1 MTISPATAAI
11 CEASTMT
18 FDFENRTL
26 VVTGANGGIG
36 RAIAELYHASGANL
50 VLTDLD
56 EAALES
62 FAATLGGSGRIAT
75 LKADASSAEDA
86 ERTVELASTRFGGV
100 DFLVPSA
107 GIYQAKPF
115 VDMSDADWHRTIS
128 INLDGVFYL
137 CKRALPALKDDSSIV
152 TIASLAAYRGAYTN
166 AHYGATK
173 GAMVSMT
180 RALSRELAPRTRV
193 NGVAPGIIET
203 PMIGELLKTR
213 MDESISQTPLKRLG
227 KPSEIASVIAFL
239 CSPAASFITGET
251 IQVNGGIYMA

>member
-1 MTISPATAAI
+1 M
-11 CEASTMT
+11 
-18 FDFENRTL
+18 FDFNNRTL
-26 VVTGANGGIG
+26 VLSGANGGIG
-36 RAIAELYHASGANL
+36 RSIAALFYASGANL
-50 VLTDLD
+50 VLTDIDKSALD
-56 EAALES
+56 S
-62 FAATLGGSGRIAT
+62 FAASLGNDERIAT
-75 LKADASSAEDA
+75 LQADAASAEDA
-86 ERTVELASTRFGGV
+86 EKTIALAGERFGGI

-115 VDMSDADWHRTIS
+115 AEMSDVDWHRTIS

-137 CKRALPALKDDSSIV
+137 CKRALPALNEGSSIV
-152 TIASLAAYRGAYTN
+152 TLASLAAYRGAFVN

-180 RALSRELAPRTRV
+180 RALSRELAPKTRV

-203 PMIGELLKTR
+203 PMIIDLLKTR
-213 MDESISQTPLKRLG
+213 MDETMSQTPLKRLG
-227 KPSEIASVIAFL
+227 KPSEIASVVAFL

>member
-1 MTISPATAAI
+1 
-11 CEASTMT
+11 MT

-36 RAIAELYHASGANL
+36 RAIAELYHAAGANL

-56 EAALES
+56 LAALDG
-62 FAATLGGSGRIAT
+62 FAASLDDPDRIAT
-75 LKADASSAEDA
+75 IKADASSADDA
-86 ERTVELASTRFGGV
+86 QKTVDLAMKRFGGI

-107 GIYQAKPF
+107 GIYQARPF
-115 VDMSDADWHRTIS
+115 AEMTDEDWQRTIS

-137 CKRALPALKDDSSIV
+137 CKRALPALKENSSIV
-152 TIASLAAYRGAYTN
+152 TIASLAAYRGAYVN

-180 RALSRELAPRTRV
+180 RALSRELAPKTRV

-203 PMIGELLKTR
+203 PMINELLKTR
-213 MDESISQTPLKRLG
+213 MDETMAQTPLKRLG

>member
-1 MTISPATAAI
+1 
-11 CEASTMT
+11 MT

-26 VVTGANGGIG
+26 VLTGANGGIG
-36 RAIAELYHASGANL
+36 RAIAEIFHASGARL

-56 EAALES
+56 GQALDDFAES
-62 FAATLGGSGRIAT
+62 LGDTDRIAT
-75 LKADASSAEDA
+75 LKADASRVEDA
-86 ERTVELASTRFGGV
+86 ERPVALAAERFGGI

-115 VDMSDADWHRTIS
+115 AEMSDEDWRRTMS

-137 CKRALPALKDDSSIV
+137 CKRALSALKDDSSIV
-152 TIASLAAYRGAYTN
+152 TIASLAAYRGAYVN

-180 RALSRELAPRTRV
+180 RALSRELAPKTRV

-203 PMIGELLKTR
+203 PMTLDLLKTR
-213 MDESISQTPLKRLG
+213 MDETMSQTPLKRLG

>member
-1 MTISPATAAI
+1 
-11 CEASTMT
+11 MT

-36 RAIAELYHASGANL
+36 RAIAELYHAAGANL
-50 VLTDLD
+50 VLTDIDL
-56 EAALES
+56 AALDG
-62 FAATLGGSGRIAT
+62 FATTLGDPDRIAMI
-75 LKADASSAEDA
+75 KADASSADDA
-86 ERTVELASTRFGGV
+86 QKTVDLAVQRFGGI

-115 VDMSDADWHRTIS
+115 AEMTDTDWQRTIS

-137 CKRALPALKDDSSIV
+137 CKRALPALKENSSIV
-152 TIASLAAYRGAYTN
+152 TIASLAAYRGAYVN

-180 RALSRELAPRTRV
+180 RALSRELAPKTRV

-203 PMIGELLKTR
+203 PMINELLKTR
-213 MDESISQTPLKRLG
+213 MDETMAQTPLKRLG

>member
-1 MTISPATAAI
+1 MI
-11 CEASTMT
+11 
-18 FDFENRTL
+18 FDFSNRTL
-26 VVTGANGGIG
+26 VMTGANGGIG
-36 RAIAELYHASGANL
+36 RSIAALFHASGANL

-56 EAALES
+56 LDALDA
-62 FAATLGGSGRIAT
+62 FAATLGPRDRIAT
-75 LKADASSAEDA
+75 LRADASNPAHAESTVALAA
-86 ERTVELASTRFGGV
+86 ERFGGI
-100 DFLVPSA
+100 DYLVPSA

-115 VDMSDADWHRTIS
+115 AEMTDADWHRTIS

-137 CKRALPALKDDSSIV
+137 CKRALPAMKDESSIV
-152 TIASLAAYRGAYTN
+152 TIASLAAYRGAYVN

-180 RALSRELAPRTRV
+180 RALSRELAPKTRV

-203 PMIGELLKTR
+203 PMINELLKTR
-213 MDESISQTPLKRLG
+213 MEETMNQTPLKRLG

>member
-1 MTISPATAAI
+1 M
-11 CEASTMT
+11 M
-18 FDFENRTL
+18 FDFNNRTL
-26 VVTGANGGIG
+26 VLSGANGGIG
-36 RAIAELYHASGANL
+36 RSIAALFYASGANL
-50 VLTDLD
+50 VLTDIDKSALD
-56 EAALES
+56 S
-62 FAATLGGSGRIAT
+62 FAASLGGDERIAT
-75 LKADASSAEDA
+75 IQADAASAEDA
-86 ERTVELASTRFGGV
+86 EKTIALARERFGGI

-115 VDMSDADWHRTIS
+115 AEMSDVDWHRTIS

-137 CKRALPALKDDSSIV
+137 CKRALPALNEGSSIV
-152 TIASLAAYRGAYTN
+152 TLASLAAYRGAFVN

-180 RALSRELAPRTRV
+180 RALSRELAPKTRV

-203 PMIGELLKTR
+203 PMIIDLLKTR
-213 MDESISQTPLKRLG
+213 MDETMSQTPLKRLG
-227 KPSEIASVIAFL
+227 KPSEIASVVAFL

>member
-1 MTISPATAAI
+1 
-11 CEASTMT
+11 MT

-26 VVTGANGGIG
+26 VLTGANGGIG
-36 RAIAELYHASGANL
+36 RAIAEIFHASGARL

-56 EAALES
+56 GQALDDFAES
-62 FAATLGGSGRIAT
+62 LGDMDRIAT
-75 LKADASSAEDA
+75 LKADASRVEDA
-86 ERTVELASTRFGGV
+86 ERTVALAAERFGGI

-115 VDMSDADWHRTIS
+115 AEMSDEDWRRTMS

-137 CKRALPALKDDSSIV
+137 CKRALGALKDDSSIV
-152 TIASLAAYRGAYTN
+152 TIASLAAYRGAYVN

-180 RALSRELAPRTRV
+180 RALSRELAPKTRV

-203 PMIGELLKTR
+203 PMTLDLLKTR
-213 MDESISQTPLKRLG
+213 MDETMSQTPLKRLG

>member
-1 MTISPATAAI
+1 MI
-11 CEASTMT
+11 
-18 FDFENRTL
+18 FDFSNRTL
-26 VVTGANGGIG
+26 VMTGANGGIG
-36 RAIAELYHASGANL
+36 RSIAALFHASGANL

-56 EAALES
+56 LDALDE
-62 FAATLGGSGRIAT
+62 FAATLGPRDRIAT
-75 LKADASSAEDA
+75 LRADAANPAHAESTVALAA
-86 ERTVELASTRFGGV
+86 ERFGGI
-100 DFLVPSA
+100 DYLVPSA

-115 VDMSDADWHRTIS
+115 AEMTDADWHRTIS

-137 CKRALPALKDDSSIV
+137 CKRALPAMKDDSSIV
-152 TIASLAAYRGAYTN
+152 TIASLAAYRGAYVN

-180 RALSRELAPRTRV
+180 RALSRELAPKTRV

-203 PMIGELLKTR
+203 PMINELLKTR
-213 MDESISQTPLKRLG
+213 MEETMNQTPLKRLG

>member
-1 MTISPATAAI
+1 
-11 CEASTMT
+11 MT

-26 VVTGANGGIG
+26 VLTGANGGIG
-36 RAIAELYHASGANL
+36 RAIAEIFHASGARL

-56 EAALES
+56 GQALDDFAES
-62 FAATLGGSGRIAT
+62 LGDMDRIAT
-75 LKADASSAEDA
+75 LKADASRVEDA
-86 ERTVELASTRFGGV
+86 ERTVALAAERFGGI

-115 VDMSDADWHRTIS
+115 AEMSDEDWRRTMS

-137 CKRALPALKDDSSIV
+137 CKRALGALKDESSIV
-152 TIASLAAYRGAYTN
+152 TIASLAAYRGAYVN

-180 RALSRELAPRTRV
+180 RALSRELAPKTRV

-203 PMIGELLKTR
+203 PMTLDLLKTR
-213 MDESISQTPLKRLG
+213 MDETMSQTPLKRLG

>member
-1 MTISPATAAI
+1 M
-11 CEASTMT
+11 M
-18 FDFENRTL
+18 FDFNNRTL
-26 VVTGANGGIG
+26 VLSGANGGIG
-36 RAIAELYHASGANL
+36 RSIAALFYASGANL
-50 VLTDLD
+50 VLTDIDKSALD
-56 EAALES
+56 S
-62 FAATLGGSGRIAT
+62 FAAALGGDDRVAT
-75 LKADASSAEDA
+75 LQADAASAEDA
-86 ERTVELASTRFGGV
+86 EQTIALARERFGGI

-115 VDMSDADWHRTIS
+115 AEMSDVDWHRTIS

-137 CKRALPALKDDSSIV
+137 CKRALPALNEGSSIV
-152 TIASLAAYRGAYTN
+152 TLASLAAYRGAFVN

-180 RALSRELAPRTRV
+180 RALSRELAPKTRV

-203 PMIGELLKTR
+203 PMIIDLLKTR
-213 MDESISQTPLKRLG
+213 MDETMSQTPLKRLG
-227 KPSEIASVIAFL
+227 KPSEIASVVAFL

>member
-1 MTISPATAAI
+1 
-11 CEASTMT
+11 MT
-18 FDFENRTL
+18 FDFETRTL

-36 RAIAELYHASGANL
+36 RAIAELYHAAGANL

-56 EAALES
+56 LAALDG
-62 FAATLGGSGRIAT
+62 FAASLGDPDRIAT
-75 LKADASSAEDA
+75 IKADASSADDA
-86 ERTVELASTRFGGV
+86 QKTVDLAMKRFDGI

-107 GIYQAKPF
+107 GIYQARPF
-115 VDMSDADWHRTIS
+115 AEMTDEDWQRTIS

-137 CKRALPALKDDSSIV
+137 CKRALPALKENSSIV
-152 TIASLAAYRGAYTN
+152 TIASLAAYRGAYVN

-180 RALSRELAPRTRV
+180 RALSRELAPKTRV

-203 PMIGELLKTR
+203 PMINELLKTR
-213 MDESISQTPLKRLG
+213 MDETMAQTPLKRLG

>member
-1 MTISPATAAI
+1 M
-11 CEASTMT
+11 M
-18 FDFENRTL
+18 FDFNNRTL
-26 VVTGANGGIG
+26 VLSGANGGIG
-36 RAIAELYHASGANL
+36 RSIAALFYASGANL
-50 VLTDLD
+50 VLTDIDKSALD
-56 EAALES
+56 S
-62 FAATLGGSGRIAT
+62 FAASLGGDERIAT
-75 LKADASSAEDA
+75 IQADAASAEDA
-86 ERTVELASTRFGGV
+86 EKTIALAGERFGGI

-115 VDMSDADWHRTIS
+115 AEMSDVDWHRTIS

-137 CKRALPALKDDSSIV
+137 CKRGLPALNEGSSIV
-152 TIASLAAYRGAYTN
+152 TLASLAAYRGAFVN

-180 RALSRELAPRTRV
+180 RALSRELAPKTRV

-203 PMIGELLKTR
+203 PMITDLLKTR
-213 MDESISQTPLKRLG
+213 MDETMSQTPLKRLG
-227 KPSEIASVIAFL
+227 KPSEIASVVAFL

>member
-1 MTISPATAAI
+1 M
-11 CEASTMT
+11 M
-18 FDFENRTL
+18 FDFNNRTL
-26 VVTGANGGIG
+26 VLSGANGGIG
-36 RAIAELYHASGANL
+36 RSIAALFYASGANL
-50 VLTDLD
+50 VLTDIDKSALD
-56 EAALES
+56 S
-62 FAATLGGSGRIAT
+62 FAASLGGDERIAT
-75 LKADASSAEDA
+75 IQADAASAEDA
-86 ERTVELASTRFGGV
+86 EKTIALAGDRFGGI

-115 VDMSDADWHRTIS
+115 AEMSDVDWHRTIS

-137 CKRALPALKDDSSIV
+137 CKRALPALNEGSSIV
-152 TIASLAAYRGAYTN
+152 TLASLAAYRGAFVN

-180 RALSRELAPRTRV
+180 RALSRELAPKTRV

-203 PMIGELLKTR
+203 PMIIDLLKTR
-213 MDESISQTPLKRLG
+213 MDETMLQTPLKRLG
-227 KPSEIASVIAFL
+227 KPSEIASVVAFL

>member
-1 MTISPATAAI
+1 
-11 CEASTMT
+11 MT

-36 RAIAELYHASGANL
+36 RAIAELYHAAGANL

-56 EAALES
+56 LAALDG
-62 FAATLGGSGRIAT
+62 FAASLGDPDRIAT
-75 LKADASSAEDA
+75 IKADASSADDA
-86 ERTVELASTRFGGV
+86 HKTVDLAMKRFGGI

-107 GIYQAKPF
+107 GIYQARPF
-115 VDMSDADWHRTIS
+115 AEMTDEDWQRTIS

-137 CKRALPALKDDSSIV
+137 CKRALPALKENSSIV
-152 TIASLAAYRGAYTN
+152 TIASLAAYRGAYVN

-180 RALSRELAPRTRV
+180 RALSRELAPKTRV

-203 PMIGELLKTR
+203 PMINELLKTR
-213 MDESISQTPLKRLG
+213 MDETMAQTPLKRLG

>member
-1 MTISPATAAI
+1 M
-11 CEASTMT
+11 M
-18 FDFENRTL
+18 FDFNNRTL
-26 VVTGANGGIG
+26 VLSGANGGIG
-36 RAIAELYHASGANL
+36 RSIAALFYASGANL
-50 VLTDLD
+50 VLTDIDKSALD
-56 EAALES
+56 S
-62 FAATLGGSGRIAT
+62 FAASLGNDERIAT
-75 LKADASSAEDA
+75 LQADAASAEDA
-86 ERTVELASTRFGGV
+86 EKTIALAGERFGGI

-115 VDMSDADWHRTIS
+115 AEMSDVDWHRTIS

-137 CKRALPALKDDSSIV
+137 CKRALPALNEGSSIV
-152 TIASLAAYRGAYTN
+152 TLASLAAYRGAFVN

-180 RALSRELAPRTRV
+180 RALSRELAPKTRV

-203 PMIGELLKTR
+203 PMITDLLKTR
-213 MDESISQTPLKRLG
+213 MDETMSQTPLKRLG
-227 KPSEIASVIAFL
+227 KPSEIASVVAFL

>member
-1 MTISPATAAI
+1 M
-11 CEASTMT
+11 
-18 FDFENRTL
+18 FDFNNRTL
-26 VVTGANGGIG
+26 VLSGANGGIG
-36 RAIAELYHASGANL
+36 RSIAALFYASGANL
-50 VLTDLD
+50 VLTDIDKSALD
-56 EAALES
+56 S
-62 FAATLGGSGRIAT
+62 FAASLGNDERIAT
-75 LKADASSAEDA
+75 IQADAASAEDA
-86 ERTVELASTRFGGV
+86 EQTIALARERFGGI

-115 VDMSDADWHRTIS
+115 AEMSDVDWHRTIS

-137 CKRALPALKDDSSIV
+137 CKRALPALNEGSSIV
-152 TIASLAAYRGAYTN
+152 TLASLAAYRGAFVN

-180 RALSRELAPRTRV
+180 RALSRELAPKSRV

-203 PMIGELLKTR
+203 PMITDLLKTR
-213 MDESISQTPLKRLG
+213 MDETMSQTPLKRLG
-227 KPSEIASVIAFL
+227 KPSEIASVVAFL

>member
-1 MTISPATAAI
+1 MTISPAIAEI
-11 CEASTMT
+11 CETEAMT

-36 RAIAELYHASGANL
+36 RATAELYRSSGANL

-56 EAALES
+56 EAALEG
-62 FAATLGGSGRIAT
+62 FAGSLGDGSRIAT

-86 ERTVELASTRFGGV
+86 EKTVELATRKFGGI

-107 GIYQAKPF
+107 GIYQARPF

-137 CKRALPALKDDSSIV
+137 CKRALPALKDGACIV

-166 AHYGATK
+166 VHYSATK

-180 RALSRELAPRTRV
+180 RALSRELAPKIRV

-203 PMIGELLKTR
+203 PMTGELLKTR
-213 MDESISQTPLKRLG
+213 TNESISQTPLSRLG
-227 KPSEIASVIAFL
+227 RPSEIASVIAFL

>member
-1 MTISPATAAI
+1 
-11 CEASTMT
+11 MT

-36 RAIAELYHASGANL
+36 RAIAELYHAAGANL

-56 EAALES
+56 LAALDG
-62 FAATLGGSGRIAT
+62 FAATLGDPDRIAT
-75 LKADASSAEDA
+75 IKADASSADDA
-86 ERTVELASTRFGGV
+86 QKTVDLAVQRFGGI

-115 VDMSDADWHRTIS
+115 AEMTDTDWQRTIS

-137 CKRALPALKDDSSIV
+137 CKRALPALKENSSIV
-152 TIASLAAYRGAYTN
+152 TIASLAAYRGAYVN

-180 RALSRELAPRTRV
+180 RALSRELAPKTRV

-203 PMIGELLKTR
+203 PMINELLKTR
-213 MDESISQTPLKRLG
+213 MDETMAHTPLKRLG

>member
-1 MTISPATAAI
+1 
-11 CEASTMT
+11 MT
-18 FDFENRTL
+18 FDFDNRTL

-36 RAIAELYHASGANL
+36 RSLAELYHASGANL
-50 VLTDLD
+50 VLADLD
-56 EAALES
+56 GAALEG
-62 FAATLGGSGRIAT
+62 FAASLGDGARIAT
-75 LKADASSAEDA
+75 IGADAASAEDA
-86 ERTVELASTRFGGV
+86 QRTVDLAVKRFGGI

-107 GIYQAKPF
+107 GIYQARPF
-115 VDMSDADWHRTIS
+115 AEMSDADWSRTIS

-137 CKRALPALKDDSSIV
+137 CKRALPALKEGSSIV

-180 RALSRELAPRTRV
+180 RALARELAPRTRV

-203 PMIGELLKTR
+203 PMTVELLKTR
-213 MDESISQTPLKRLG
+213 SDESISQTPLKRLG

-239 CSPAASFITGET
+239 CSPAASFVTGET

>member
-1 MTISPATAAI
+1 
-11 CEASTMT
+11 MT

-36 RAIAELYHASGANL
+36 RAIAELYHAAGANL

-56 EAALES
+56 LAALDG
-62 FAATLGGSGRIAT
+62 FAATLGDPDRIAT
-75 LKADASSAEDA
+75 IKADASSADDA
-86 ERTVELASTRFGGV
+86 QKTVDLAVQRFGGI

-115 VDMSDADWHRTIS
+115 AEMTDTDWQRTIS

-137 CKRALPALKDDSSIV
+137 CKRALPALKENSSIV
-152 TIASLAAYRGAYTN
+152 TIASLAAYRGAYVN

-180 RALSRELAPRTRV
+180 RALSRELAPKTRV

-203 PMIGELLKTR
+203 PMINELLKTR
-213 MDESISQTPLKRLG
+213 MDETMAQTPLKRLG

>member
-1 MTISPATAAI
+1 MKF
-11 CEASTMT
+11 E
-18 FDFENRTL
+18 FENRTL
-26 VVTGANGGIG
+26 VLTGANGGIG
-36 RAIAELYHASGANL
+36 RAIAELFRASGANL

-56 EAALES
+56 REGLDA
-62 FAATLGGSGRIAT
+62 FAASLGSPERIAT
-75 LKADASSAEDA
+75 IKADASSADDA
-86 ERTVELASTRFGGV
+86 EKTVALAMERFGGI

-115 VDMSDADWHRTIS
+115 AEMSDADWHRTIS

-137 CKRALPALKDDSSIV
+137 CKRALPALKEDSSIV
-152 TIASLAAYRGAYTN
+152 TLASLAAYRGAYVN
-166 AHYGATK
+166 AHYSATK

-180 RALSRELAPRTRV
+180 RALSRELAPKTRV

-203 PMIGELLKTR
+203 PMTSELLKTR
-213 MDESISQTPLKRLG
+213 MDETMTQTPLKRLG

-239 CSPAASFITGET
+239 CSPAASFVTGET

>member
-1 MTISPATAAI
+1 M
-11 CEASTMT
+11 M
-18 FDFENRTL
+18 FDFNNRTL
-26 VVTGANGGIG
+26 VLSGANGGIG
-36 RAIAELYHASGANL
+36 RSIAALFYASGANL
-50 VLTDLD
+50 VLTDIDKSALD
-56 EAALES
+56 S
-62 FAATLGGSGRIAT
+62 FAASLGGDERIAT
-75 LKADASSAEDA
+75 IQADAASAEDA
-86 ERTVELASTRFGGV
+86 EKTIALAGERFGGI

-115 VDMSDADWHRTIS
+115 AEMSDVDWHRTIS

-137 CKRALPALKDDSSIV
+137 CKRALPALNEGSSIV
-152 TIASLAAYRGAYTN
+152 TLASLAAYRGAFVN

-180 RALSRELAPRTRV
+180 RALSRELAPKTRV

-203 PMIGELLKTR
+203 PMIIDLLKTR
-213 MDESISQTPLKRLG
+213 MDETMSQTPLKRLG
-227 KPSEIASVIAFL
+227 KPSEIASVVAFL

>member
-1 MTISPATAAI
+1 
-11 CEASTMT
+11 MT

-36 RAIAELYHASGANL
+36 RAIAELYHAAGANL

-56 EAALES
+56 LAALDG
-62 FAATLGGSGRIAT
+62 FAATLGDPDRIAT
-75 LKADASSAEDA
+75 IKADASSADDA
-86 ERTVELASTRFGGV
+86 QKTVDLAVQRFGGI

-115 VDMSDADWHRTIS
+115 AEMTDTDWQRTIS

-137 CKRALPALKDDSSIV
+137 CKRALPALKENSSVV
-152 TIASLAAYRGAYTN
+152 TIASLAAYRGAYVN

-180 RALSRELAPRTRV
+180 RALSRELAPKTRV

-203 PMIGELLKTR
+203 PMINELLKTR
-213 MDESISQTPLKRLG
+213 MDETMAQTPLKRLG

>member
-1 MTISPATAAI
+1 M
-11 CEASTMT
+11 M
-18 FDFENRTL
+18 FDFNNRTL
-26 VVTGANGGIG
+26 VLSGANGGIG
-36 RAIAELYHASGANL
+36 RSIAALFYASGANL
-50 VLTDLD
+50 VLTDIDKSALD
-56 EAALES
+56 S
-62 FAATLGGSGRIAT
+62 FAASLGNDERIAT
-75 LKADASSAEDA
+75 LQADAASAEDA
-86 ERTVELASTRFGGV
+86 EKTIALAGERFGGI

-115 VDMSDADWHRTIS
+115 AEMSDVDWHRTIS

-137 CKRALPALKDDSSIV
+137 CKRALPALNEGSSIV
-152 TIASLAAYRGAYTN
+152 TLASLAAYRGAFVN

-180 RALSRELAPRTRV
+180 RALSRELAPKTRV

-203 PMIGELLKTR
+203 PMIIDLLKTR
-213 MDESISQTPLKRLG
+213 MDETMSQTPLKRLG
-227 KPSEIASVIAFL
+227 KPSEIASVVAFL

>member
-1 MTISPATAAI
+1 M
-11 CEASTMT
+11 
-18 FDFENRTL
+18 FDFNNRTL
-26 VVTGANGGIG
+26 VLSGANGGIG
-36 RAIAELYHASGANL
+36 RSIAALFYASGANL
-50 VLTDLD
+50 VLTDIDKSALD
-56 EAALES
+56 S
-62 FAATLGGSGRIAT
+62 FAASLGNDERIAT
-75 LKADASSAEDA
+75 LQADAASAEDA
-86 ERTVELASTRFGGV
+86 EKTIALAGERFGGI

-115 VDMSDADWHRTIS
+115 AKMSDVDWHRTIS

-137 CKRALPALKDDSSIV
+137 CKRALPALNEGSSIV
-152 TIASLAAYRGAYTN
+152 TLASLAAYRGAFVN

-180 RALSRELAPRTRV
+180 RALSRELAPKTRV

-203 PMIGELLKTR
+203 PMIIDLLKTR
-213 MDESISQTPLKRLG
+213 MDETMSQTPLKRLG
-227 KPSEIASVIAFL
+227 KPSEIASVVAFL

>member
-1 MTISPATAAI
+1 
-11 CEASTMT
+11 MT

-36 RAIAELYHASGANL
+36 RATAELYNASGANL

-56 EAALES
+56 ETELNRSAE
-62 FAATLGGSGRIAT
+62 TLGDNRRIAT
-75 LKADASSAEDA
+75 LKVDASSPAD
-86 ERTVELASTRFGGV
+86 VEKVVDLAMKRFGGI
-100 DFLVPSA
+100 DFLVPLA

-115 VDMSDADWHRTIS
+115 AEMSDQDWHRTIS
-128 INLDGVFYL
+128 INLDGVFFL
-137 CKRALPALKDDSSIV
+137 CRRALPALKDGSSIV

-166 AHYGATK
+166 AHYGAAK
-173 GAMVSMT
+173 GALISMT
-180 RALSRELAPRTRV
+180 RALSRELAPKTRV

>member
-1 MTISPATAAI
+1 
-11 CEASTMT
+11 MT

-26 VVTGANGGIG
+26 VLTGANGGIG
-36 RAIAELYHASGANL
+36 RAIAEIFHASGARL

-56 EAALES
+56 GQALDDFAES
-62 FAATLGGSGRIAT
+62 LGDTDRIAT
-75 LKADASSAEDA
+75 LKADASRVEDA
-86 ERTVELASTRFGGV
+86 ERTVALAAERFGGI

-115 VDMSDADWHRTIS
+115 AEMSDEDWRRTMS

-137 CKRALPALKDDSSIV
+137 CKRALSALKDDSSIV
-152 TIASLAAYRGAYTN
+152 TIASLAAYRGAYVN

-180 RALSRELAPRTRV
+180 RALSRELAPKTRV

-203 PMIGELLKTR
+203 PMTLDLLKTR
-213 MDESISQTPLKRLG
+213 MDETMSQTPLKRLG

>member
-1 MTISPATAAI
+1 
-11 CEASTMT
+11 MT
-18 FDFENRTL
+18 FDFANRTL
-26 VVTGANGGIG
+26 VITGANGGIG
-36 RAIAELYHASGANL
+36 RAIAELFYASGANL

-56 EAALES
+56 QVALEAFAGS
-62 FAATLGGSGRIAT
+62 FDDSRRVATLR
-75 LKADASSAEDA
+75 ADASSAEDA
-86 ERTVELASTRFGGV
+86 EKTVALAVERFGGI

-115 VDMSDADWHRTIS
+115 AEMTDADWHRTIS

-137 CKRALPALKDDSSIV
+137 CKRALPALKEDSSIV
-152 TIASLAAYRGAYTN
+152 TIASLAAYRGAYVN

-180 RALSRELAPRTRV
+180 RALSRELAPKTRV

-203 PMIGELLKTR
+203 PMINDLLKTR
-213 MDESISQTPLKRLG
+213 MDETMAQTPLKRLG